1 MKGIANQPEVN
12 QMNIFQNKEF
22 GQVRTVTI
30 DGEPWFVGKDV
41 AAALGYSEPQKAIR
55 EHVESD
61 DKMGVRNG
69 QSPTGVES
77 QNATP
82 YIIDDMGRKQFPVWI
97 NESGLY
103 ALIFGSKLES
113 AKKFKHWVTSEV
125 LPAIRKNG
133 AYIPEGVMNQLALL
147 QKAIM
152 DVTKCLTA
160 ITERVNDN
168 TERIDDITRRLEA
181 LEASRKEPPT
191 LDEIFETTTDVNCP
205 SYDEWIKDNHL
216 TREKISAHPTTVVY
230 ESYVKYYSGNKLVGV
245 GKKTF
250 YKKLQKDFGFTK
262 RKQKSDGKR
271 YFI

>member
-1 MKGIANQPEVN
+1 MKGITNQPEVN
-12 QMNIFQNKEF
+12 QMTIFQNKEF

-41 AAALGYSEPQKAIR
+41 AIALGYTNPQKAIR
-55 EHVESD
+55 DHVDEE
-61 DKMGVRNG
+61 DKGVNE
-69 QSPTGVES
+69 TF
-77 QNATP
+77 TP
-82 YIIDDMGRKQFPVWI
+82 GGKQQVPII

-133 AYIPEGVMNQLALL
+133 AYIPEEVMNQLI
-147 QKAIM
+147 QKI
-152 DVTKCLTA
+152 VTD
-160 ITERVNDN
+160 ITERLVERFKYTD
-168 TERIDDITRRLEA
+168 ERIDDITRRLEA
-181 LEASRKEPPT
+181 LEASRKEPFT
-191 LDEIFETTTDVNCP
+191 SDKITETTSDMDCS
-205 SYDEWIKDNHL
+205 SYDEWIKYNHL
-216 TREKISAHPTTVVY
+216 TKEKISARPTTVVY

-262 RKQKSDGKR
+262 RKQKADGKR
-271 YFI
+271 YFV

>member
-1 MKGIANQPEVN
+1 MKGITNQPEVN
-12 QMNIFQNKEF
+12 QMTIFQNEEF

-30 DGEPWFVGKDV
+30 DGEPWFIGKDV
-41 AAALGYSEPQKAIR
+41 AEALGYVKARNAISTHVDEEDKKDALIQGDLGGSQKMTI
-55 EHVESD
+55 
-61 DKMGVRNG
+61 
-69 QSPTGVES
+69 
-77 QNATP
+77 
-82 YIIDDMGRKQFPVWI
+82 I
-97 NESGLY
+97 NESGVY

-133 AYIPEGVMNQLALL
+133 AYISEEVMNQLVLL
-147 QKAIM
+147 QTAVM
-152 DVTKCLTA
+152 DMSKCLTA

-216 TREKISAHPTTVVY
+216 TKEKISSYPTTVVY
-230 ESYVKYYSGNKLVGV
+230 ESYVKYYSGNKLIGV

-262 RKQKSDGKR
+262 RKQKADGKR

>member
-1 MKGIANQPEVN
+1 MKGITNQPEVN
-12 QMNIFQNKEF
+12 QMTIFQNKEF

-41 AAALGYSEPQKAIR
+41 AVALGYSEPQKAIR
-55 EHVESD
+55 EHVESN

-133 AYIPEGVMNQLALL
+133 AYIPEEVMNQLVLL

-152 DVTKCLTA
+152 DITKCFTG
-160 ITERVNDN
+160 ITERF
-168 TERIDDITRRLEA
+168 EDITERLEA
-181 LEASRKEPPT
+181 LEASRKEPFT
-191 LDEIFETTTDVNCP
+191 SDKITETTSDMDCS

-216 TREKISAHPTTVVY
+216 TKEKISAHPTTVVY
-230 ESYVKYYSGNKLVGV
+230 ESYVKYYSGNKLIGV

-262 RKQKSDGKR
+262 RKQKADGKR

>member
-1 MKGIANQPEVN
+1 MKEITHQPEVN
-12 QMNIFQNKEF
+12 QMTIFQNEEF

-41 AAALGYSEPQKAIR
+41 AEALGYTNSRKAIAD
-55 EHVESD
+55 HVDEE
-61 DKMGVRNG
+61 DKGVTKCYTLG
-69 QSPTGVES
+69 GI
-77 QNATP
+77 QNLIA
-82 YIIDDMGRKQFPVWI
+82 I
-97 NESGLY
+97 NESGVY

-133 AYIPEGVMNQLALL
+133 AYIPEEVMNQLI
-147 QKAIM
+147 QKI
-152 DVTKCLTA
+152 VTD
-160 ITERVNDN
+160 ITERLVERFKYTD
-168 TERIDDITRRLEA
+168 ERIDDITKRLEA
-181 LEASRKEPPT
+181 LEASRKEPFT
-191 LDEIFETTTDVNCP
+191 SDKITETTSDMDCS

-216 TREKISAHPTTVVY
+216 TKEKISAHPTTVVY

-262 RKQKSDGKR
+262 RKQKADGKR